1 MHDYEL
7 TVVISPEIADE
18 ALPASIEK
26 VTGWITEKGGDI
38 TQVDQWGRRK
48 LAYSIKHY
56 YEGNY
61 VHARFQF
68 DPELTTEL
76 ESSLVMSEE
85 VIRHLLVRV
94 NE

>member
-1 MHDYEL
+1 LHDYEL

-18 ALPASIEK
+18 ALPDSIEK
-26 VTGWITEKGGDI
+26 VTGWITDKGGDI
-38 TQVDQWGRRK
+38 AQVDQWGRRK
-48 LAYSIKHY
+48 LAYPIKQF

-76 ESSLVMSEE
+76 ESTLIMSEE

-94 NE
+94 DT